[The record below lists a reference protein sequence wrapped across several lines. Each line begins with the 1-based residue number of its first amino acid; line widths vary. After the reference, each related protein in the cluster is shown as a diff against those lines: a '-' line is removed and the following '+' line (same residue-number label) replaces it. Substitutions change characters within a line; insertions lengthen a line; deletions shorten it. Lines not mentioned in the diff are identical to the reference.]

1 MGADGFGVRHPRA
14 KGRRVDAFS
23 TTESNSIN
31 QSINQSIN
39 HNHSLPAKTSGFKIP
54 TKGKS
59 LYLPL

>member
-31 QSINQSIN
+31 QSIN
-39 HNHSLPAKTSGFKIP
+39 HNHSLPAKTFGFKIP